1 MLAAVPAASQ
11 DLSDVLPELKTLPVP
26 PSVGEGLRLNY
37 LVEVATV
44 PTAFF
49 YEWVNDAGSTNHYN
63 LPSPSG
69 RGRTQVDV
77 IGVTPAYVALRVQP
91 WLYHNFTG
99 PLVPLFGGE
108 EALISH
114 AGGGDWYA
122 HPAALATVEETLQ
135 PGLRILRMP
144 LSVAGRLYRALR
156 IQREIR
162 GAQAVVCYD
171 LDTGYLIYKAASVTG
186 KQGVTVSQASFTG
199 SRRISLPWLTGRLPS
214 WTALRPTLRYEGSH
228 TAVAPGPFPYTLPLS
243 AEVAI
248 TAATANWFLYEQTTT
263 LGSLPGMPDTVETK
277 TLASGIPSTS
287 PLCLPVPAPDTLRP
301 GDQLDADDVTGAVLT
316 VTHVGTLASGRHGV
330 VLHLRVGDV
339 AWAETAYDGAT
350 DAILAHLAEGRD
362 AAAVAGDGRGDRRA
376 LVRETRRGRRGGG
389 GGGEAPEVDRGAA
402 DDDAGEP
409 EAEAELG
416 VELDVVRHR
425 ADAVDADRADR
436 ADGDDAEDDGRALGD
451 LRRPGLVD
459 HAGDAT
465 DRADGRAPGD
475 ADRARDRAGRVAH
488 APAAHAVDRAAHRAR
503 GAGDHRAG
511 DAGLDLIDRGLR
523 ARLER
528 ERAAGGEVR
537 RELRLRAVEV
547 AVHPERHAL
556 RELELGIGRLRV
568 RLGVRGGGRRVL
580 ATRVEPVRAGHVGL
594 DRCRDLGGDGDAV
607 ALGRRRAR
615 AGRDRAEREERARE
629 RDARLHDDTFPVAR
643 RAASACTLN
652 SSVPPAARYAFR
664 LSAAAVVAPA

>member
-1 MLAAVPAASQ
+1 MIPCASAAAGPTTTPCARVAARCPHPGRPFHGMHRHGLRRTLAVLLAGVLAAVPAASQ

-77 IGVTPAYVALRVQP
+77 IGVAPAYVALRVQP

-122 HPAALATVEETLQ
+122 HPAALAKVAETLQ

-350 DAILAHLAEGRD
+350 G
-362 AAAVAGDGRGDRRA
+362 VA
-376 LVRETRRGRRGGG
+376 
-389 GGGEAPEVDRGAA
+389 
-402 DDDAGEP
+402 
-409 EAEAELG
+409 
-416 VELDVVRHR
+416 VELR
-425 ADAVDADRADR
+425 
-436 ADGDDAEDDGRALGD
+436 
-451 LRRPGLVD
+451 
-459 HAGDAT
+459 T
-465 DRADGRAPGD
+465 YS
-475 ADRARDRAGRVAH
+475 
-488 APAAHAVDRAAHRAR
+488 
-503 GAGDHRAG
+503 GASP
-511 DAGLDLIDRGLR
+511 IYYTTT
-523 ARLER
+523 
-528 ERAAGGEVR
+528 
-537 RELRLRAVEV
+537 ELRLS
-547 AVHPERHAL
+547 AL
-556 RELELGIGRLRV
+556 PPSAPAIPRLSLE
-568 RLGVRGGGRRVL
+568 RLGPGNTLLLSWNSEAARRY
-580 ATRVEPVRAGHVGL
+580 TVESSTDAGHTWNPLAGAE
-594 DRCRDLGGDGDAV
+594 DREGTGQLM
-607 ALGRRRAR
+607 
-615 AGRDRAEREERARE
+615 
-629 RDARLHDDTFPVAR
+629 
-643 RAASACTLN
+643 
-652 SSVPPAARYAFR
+652 SVELAARGTHGFYR
-664 LSAAAVVAPA
+664 VAAR